1 MKKPKIT
8 LIGYGRLGSYL
19 AAELIR
25 KKAGLKYIVSH
36 NVKDSGLF
44 RKKLTKPVLTDSD
57 VIIICVQD
65 KNISETASQIAKLK
79 VPLKGKIIFHTS
91 GLKSSSVLEKLDGA
105 YTGSFHPAQAFPS
118 GTKNKK
124 LFEGIYIALEGS
136 SKFITFA
143 KNLVKMMNA
152 KSFIIRCDQKIIYHL
167 LCVFASNYV
176 LAYFA
181 LLNKLATEASLPG
194 NWFEI
199 IHPLLEK
206 TLKDA
211 GGYSCKSLTGPITR
225 FDTDTLKE
233 HLNAI
238 KEDKLISG
246 LYKVLGNAASEIS
259 FQNGDITKH
268 QLQKLKRIL
277 E

>member
-1 MKKPKIT
+1 MKKPDIT

-36 NVKDSGLF
+36 NVKDTGLF
-44 RKKLTKPVLTDSD
+44 RKKLNKEILSDTD

-65 KNISETASQIAKLK
+65 KKISETASQIAKLN

-91 GLKSSSVLEKLDGA
+91 GLKTSSALEGLAGA

-118 GTKNKK
+118 GAKNRK
-124 LFEGIYIALEGS
+124 LFDGIYIALEGNE
-136 SKFITFA
+136 KFVLFA
-143 KNLVKMMNA
+143 KKLVKMLNA
-152 KSFIIRCDQKIIYHL
+152 KSFIIGRDRKIIYHL

-176 LAYFA
+176 LSYFA
-181 LLNKLATEASLPG
+181 LLNKLASEASLPG

-199 IHPLLEK
+199 IYPLLEK

-211 GGYSCKSLTGPITR
+211 GSNSFKSLTGPITR
-225 FDTDTLKE
+225 FDTETLKE
-233 HLNAI
+233 HLKAI
-238 KEDKLISG
+238 KNDKLISG

-259 FQNGDITKH
+259 FQNGDITKQ

-277 E
+277 G